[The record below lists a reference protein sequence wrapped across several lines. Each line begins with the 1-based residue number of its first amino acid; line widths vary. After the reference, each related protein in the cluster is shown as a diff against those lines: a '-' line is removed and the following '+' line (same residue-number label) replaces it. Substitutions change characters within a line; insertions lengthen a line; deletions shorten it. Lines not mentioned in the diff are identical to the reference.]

1 MNAARNNLFPS
12 RLEPVFMPRIWG
24 TRKLDPLFQQ
34 EAPLAEPIGEVWL
47 TGNDCC
53 FADGSF
59 AGHKLGE
66 VWPGM
71 PPEWAG
77 RRIGKVGPFPLLG
90 KFIFPDDLLSLLVH
104 RGEDYAR
111 QHEAAAGGMGKTEMW
126 YAVAAR
132 PGAEVMVGFK
142 QGATLEKFRHAIVQ
156 GNAEKYLQPIHVRAG
171 DAIFV
176 PAGTVH
182 TIGPGLVL
190 CEIQEHSDLT
200 YRVYDYNRV
209 TAEGKPRELHN
220 EKALEVMNFGEQ
232 SGGKLDPIRVKRG
245 PVEETYLISCRY
257 FAAEKWVFSER
268 IAAATTGEHF
278 DLLIILEGSGQFECG
293 GNVAS
298 YSPAQAWLIPAA
310 LGAYQIASVGRTAL
324 LRTYVP
330 DIIEDFVRR
339 LKEQGIEEVA
349 WSRLVYP

>member
-1 MNAARNNLFPS
+1 MNAARNTLFPS
-12 RLEPVFMPRIWG
+12 RLEPVFVPRIWG
-24 TRKLDPLFQQ
+24 TRKLDPLFSQ
-34 EAPLAEPIGEVWL
+34 EAQLREPIGEVWL
-47 TGNDCC
+47 TGNDCR
-53 FADGSF
+53 FADGPF
-59 AGHKLGE
+59 AGRTLGE
-66 VWPGM
+66 VWRAM

-77 RRIGKVGPFPLLG
+77 RRMGKDGPFPLLV
-90 KFIFPDDLLSLLVH
+90 KFIFPDDKLSVQVH
-104 RGEDYAR
+104 PGDDYAR
-111 QHEAAAGGMGKTEMW
+111 RHETAAGGMGKTEMW

-142 QGATLEKFRHAIVQ
+142 PEATPEGFRRAIVE
-156 GNAEKYLQPIHVRAG
+156 GRAEEYLERIPVRAG

-209 TAEGKPRELHN
+209 TAEGKPRELHI

-232 SGGKLDPIRVKRG
+232 RCGKLEPIQVKGG
-245 PVEETYLISCRY
+245 PVEETYFVACRY
-257 FAAEKWVFSER
+257 FAAEKWAFSER
-268 IAAATTGEHF
+268 IRAKTTSEHF
-278 DLLIILEGSGQFECG
+278 DLLIILEGAGQFECDG
-293 GNVAS
+293 TAAR
-298 YSPAQAWLIPAA
+298 YAPAQAWLIPAA
-310 LGAYQIASVGRTAL
+310 LDAYEIKPMRRTAL

-330 DIIEDFVRR
+330 DIIENFGRR
-339 LKEQGIEEVA
+339 LTERGIEEAA